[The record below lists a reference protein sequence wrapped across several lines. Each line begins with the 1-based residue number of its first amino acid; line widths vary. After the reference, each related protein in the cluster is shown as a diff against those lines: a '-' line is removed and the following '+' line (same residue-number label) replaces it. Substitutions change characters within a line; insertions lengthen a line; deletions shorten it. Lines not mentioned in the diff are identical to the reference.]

1 MSTTMKDRFQNPNDL
16 IESLRDQRL
25 VRGDRALAE
34 CIAEQGE
41 LVEFRPGQLLIE
53 QGGADRDLYFL
64 LVGSARVIVNKARLY
79 PRGANETV
87 GEMSAIHPQIARAA
101 TLEAEDTTV
110 AWKISHERLVA
121 IGEKFPLIWRA
132 LAVELAA
139 RLQQRNQFIQRANVR
154 PRVFII
160 CSKEALDIAKA
171 LRIGLEHENAS
182 VEIWSDDQIF
192 RAGNYPLED
201 LEREVNEAD
210 LGIAIAQPDDL
221 IRARGR
227 QATVPRDNVIFE
239 LGFFMS
245 RLGRARTLLLIP
257 RDEKVQL
264 PSDFKG
270 MNPITYKLPI
280 EGEKLAAS
288 LGPTIDKIAEVISG
302 QGVRSSLVQA
312 K

>member
-1 MSTTMKDRFQNPNDL
+1 MTTTIRDRFKNPNDL
-16 IESLRDQRL
+16 VESLRDQRL
-25 VRGDRALAE
+25 VRGEKALAE
-34 CIAEQGE
+34 CIAEEGE
-41 LVEFRPGQLLIE
+41 LVEYGPGQLLIE

-64 LVGSARVIVNKARLY
+64 LFGSARVIVNKARLY
-79 PRGANETV
+79 PRRANETV
-87 GEMSAIHPQIARAA
+87 GEMSAIHPHIARAA
-101 TLEAEDTTV
+101 TLEAEGPTV
-110 AWKISHERLVA
+110 AWKISHNRLVA

-132 LAVELAA
+132 LAVELAG
-139 RLQQRNQFIQRANVR
+139 RLEQRNQFIQRANAR

-160 CSKEALDIAKA
+160 CSTEALEIA
-171 LRIGLEHENAS
+171 RTIRTGLDHVNAI
-182 VEIWSDDQIF
+182 VEIWSDEKIF
-192 RAGNYPLED
+192 CAGNYPLED

-221 IRARGR
+221 IRSRDR
-227 QATVPRDNVIFE
+227 QGKVPRDNVIFE

-257 RDEKVQL
+257 RDEQVQL

-270 MNPITYKLPI
+270 MNPITYRLAL
-280 EGEKLAAS
+280 EGENQAAA
-288 LGPTIDKIAEVISG
+288 LGPTIDRIIRIIAE